1 MFSFYFTQEEF
12 CSKIIDM
19 SKEKKEVFKK
29 QKEKRKF
36 TVSLSDKI
44 LIIISA
50 SLSLVVIGVV
60 FIAGFDV
67 EQILIVGGS
76 IYTLGFVLTFGVSRS
91 FSQRMSSLTKQI
103 EAMAAGDL
111 SSRLK
116 VESHD
121 EIGELVSAVNDLTK
135 KLETGVSL
143 EVSRHRG
150 ISRAKT
156 DFVNIASHQLRT
168 PLSIIKWYLD
178 YLISGD
184 AGAVNDEQKKYLT
197 EAYRGNERLIE
208 LVNGLL
214 DVSRIDLGTFSIEP
228 EMVDIAVV
236 VDRAIEKFSNLIK
249 KNKLNIR
256 KEIEEMPKINLDPR
270 LTEISFEH
278 IISNSIK
285 YTPEGGTIKIAIKK
299 DKKNALVEI
308 SDTGCGIPL
317 EQQPKIFTKLFRA
330 ENARKM
336 ESVGTGLGLYVVK
349 AIMDKS
355 GGKVWFKSPSPE
367 LFLKEN
373 PEEAKKTSGEAFRGS
388 SFYLSIPL
396 QGMKSRAG
404 TKKLTSF
411 K

>member
-1 MFSFYFTQEEF
+1 
-12 CSKIIDM
+12 M
-19 SKEKKEVFKK
+19 SKEKNSEKIF
-29 QKEKRKF
+29 EKRF
-36 TVSLSDKI
+36 TMSLSDKI
-44 LIIISA
+44 LLIISS
-50 SLSLVVIGVV
+50 SLSLVVVGIV
-60 FIAGFDV
+60 FIAGFNV
-67 EQILIVGGS
+67 EQIILVGGS
-76 IYTLGFVLTFGVSRS
+76 IYTLGFILTFGVSRS
-91 FSQRMSSLTKQI
+91 FSQRMILLTKQI
-103 EAMAAGDL
+103 EEIAAGNL
-111 SSRLK
+111 STRIK
-116 VESHD
+116 VDSQD
-121 EIGELVSAVNDLTK
+121 EIGMLVKAVNDLTG
-135 KLETGVSL
+135 KLETGVSID
-143 EVSRHRG
+143 VSRHKEL
-150 ISRAKT
+150 SRAKT

-184 AGAVNDEQKKYLT
+184 AGAINEEQKKYLT

-228 EMVDIAVV
+228 EMVDIEEIAN
-236 VDRAIEKFSNLIK
+236 RAFDKFANLIR
-249 KNKLNIR
+249 KNRLTIK
-256 KEIEEMPKINLDPR
+256 KEIQSMPKINLDPR
-270 LTEISFEH
+270 LTEITFEH

-285 YTPEGGTIKIAIKK
+285 YTPEGGTIKIIIDK
-299 DKKNALVEI
+299 DDKNALIEI

-355 GGKVWFKSPSPE
+355 GGKIWFKSPSPE
-367 LFLKEN
+367 LFIKEN
-373 PEEAKKTSGEAFRGS
+373 LKKAQDDKNCKGRGT

-396 QGMKSRAG
+396 KGMKSRAG

>member
-1 MFSFYFTQEEF
+1 MN
-12 CSKIIDM
+12 
-19 SKEKKEVFKK
+19 KEKQDFKNKDQKTKERK
-29 QKEKRKF
+29 KF

-44 LIIISA
+44 LIIISS
-50 SLSLVVIGVV
+50 SLSLVVVGVV
-60 FIAGFDV
+60 FIAGFNV
-67 EQILIVGGS
+67 EQILMVGGS
-76 IYTLGFVLTFGVSRS
+76 IYTLGFILTFGVSRS
-91 FSQRMSSLTKQI
+91 FSQRMASLTKQI
-103 EAMAAGDL
+103 ELMAAGDL
-111 SSRLK
+111 SSRLN
-116 VESHD
+116 VDSHD
-121 EIGELVSAVNDLTK
+121 EIGELVQAVNDLTK

-143 EVSRHRG
+143 EVSKHRG

-184 AGAVNDEQKKYLT
+184 AGSVNEEQKKYLI
-197 EAYRGNERLIE
+197 EAYKGNERLIE

-228 EMVDIAVV
+228 EPVDISLIVE
-236 VDRAIEKFSNLIK
+236 RAIEKFGNLIN
-249 KNKLNIR
+249 KNNLTIR
-256 KEIEEMPKINLDPR
+256 KEIEKMPKINLDPR
-270 LTEISFEH
+270 LAEISFEH

-285 YTPEGGTIKIAIKK
+285 YTPLGGVIKISIKK
-299 DKKNALVEI
+299 DKKNALIEI

-355 GGKVWFKSPSPE
+355 GGKVWFKSPSPA
-367 LFLKEN
+367 LCV
-373 PEEAKKTSGEAFRGS
+373 EEKIIDPKKSKKDISLGT

-396 QGMKSRAG
+396 QGMKGRAG

>member
-1 MFSFYFTQEEF
+1 M
-12 CSKIIDM
+12 
-19 SKEKKEVFKK
+19 
-29 QKEKRKF
+29 
-36 TVSLSDKI
+36 SLSDKI
-44 LIIISA
+44 LLIISS
-50 SLSLVVIGVV
+50 SLSLVVVGVV

-67 EQILIVGGS
+67 EQIILVGGS
-76 IYTLGFVLTFGVSRS
+76 IYTLGFLLTFGVSRS
-91 FSQRMSSLTKQI
+91 FSQRMVSLTNQI
-103 EAMAAGDL
+103 EAMAGGNL
-111 SSRLK
+111 STRLK
-116 VESHD
+116 VDTDD
-121 EIGELVSAVNDLTK
+121 EIGMLIHAVNDLTG
-135 KLETGVSL
+135 KLETGVSID
-143 EVSRHRG
+143 VSRHKEL
-150 ISRAKT
+150 SRAKT

-184 AGAVNDEQKKYLT
+184 AGVVNDEQKKYLT

-228 EMVDIAVV
+228 EMVDIKEIAE
-236 VDRAIEKFSNLIK
+236 RAFEKFNNLIK
-249 KNKLNIR
+249 KNKLVIK
-256 KEIEEMPKINLDPR
+256 KEIEDMPKINLDSR
-270 LTEISFEH
+270 LTEITFEH

-285 YTPEGGTIKIAIKK
+285 YTPAGGVIKIIIKK
-299 DKKNALVEI
+299 DAKNALIEI

-317 EQQPKIFTKLFRA
+317 EQQPKIFTKLFRG
-330 ENARKM
+330 ENAKKM

-367 LFLKEN
+367 LFTQEKIVKAKNNKECQ
-373 PEEAKKTSGEAFRGS
+373 ERGT

-396 QGMKSRAG
+396 KGMKSKFG

>member
-1 MFSFYFTQEEF
+1 MENKIKAPESAKLKNSRRFT
-12 CSKIIDM
+12 M
-19 SKEKKEVFKK
+19 
-29 QKEKRKF
+29 
-36 TVSLSDKI
+36 SLSDKI
-44 LIIISA
+44 LLIISS
-50 SLSLVVIGVV
+50 SLSLVVVGVV
-60 FIAGFDV
+60 FIAGFNV
-67 EQILIVGGS
+67 EQIILVGGS
-76 IYTLGFVLTFGVSRS
+76 IYTLGFILTFGVSRS
-91 FSQRMSSLTKQI
+91 FSQRMTLLTKQI
-103 EAMAAGDL
+103 EEMAAGNL
-111 SSRLK
+111 STRIK
-116 VESHD
+116 VDSQD
-121 EIGELVSAVNDLTK
+121 EIGMLVKAVNDLTG
-135 KLETGVSL
+135 KLETGVSID
-143 EVSRHRG
+143 VSRHKEL
-150 ISRAKT
+150 SRAKT

-184 AGAVNDEQKKYLT
+184 AGGINDEQKKYLT

-228 EMVDIAVV
+228 EMVDIEEIAN
-236 VDRAIEKFSNLIK
+236 RAFEKFASLIRKNRLTIK
-249 KNKLNIR
+249 K
-256 KEIEEMPKINLDPR
+256 EIQLMPKINLDSR
-270 LTEISFEH
+270 LTEITFEH

-285 YTPEGGTIKIAIKK
+285 YTPEGGTIKIIIDK
-299 DKKNALVEI
+299 DDKNALIEI

-330 ENARKM
+330 ENAKKM

-355 GGKVWFKSPSPE
+355 GGKIWFKSPSPE
-367 LFLKEN
+367 LFIKEN
-373 PEEAKKTSGEAFRGS
+373 LKKAQDDKTCKGRGT

-396 QGMKSRAG
+396 KGMKSRSG

>member
-1 MFSFYFTQEEF
+1 M
-12 CSKIIDM
+12 D
-19 SKEKKEVFKK
+19 KEKKQEKLFKK
-29 QKEKRKF
+29 RF
-36 TVSLSDKI
+36 RMSLSDKI
-44 LIIISA
+44 LVIISS
-50 SLSLVVIGVV
+50 SLSLVVVGVV
-60 FIAGFDV
+60 FVAGFNV
-67 EQILIVGGS
+67 EQIIMVGGS
-76 IYTLGFVLTFGVSRS
+76 VYTLGFLLTFGVSRS
-91 FSQRMSSLTKQI
+91 FSQRMVSLTNQI
-103 EAMAAGDL
+103 EAMAEGDL
-111 SSRLK
+111 STRLK
-116 VESHD
+116 VDTDD
-121 EIGELVSAVNDLTK
+121 EIGMLIHAVNDLTG
-135 KLETGVSL
+135 KLETGVSVD
-143 EVSRHRG
+143 VSRHREL
-150 ISRAKT
+150 SRAKT

-184 AGAVNDEQKKYLT
+184 AGTVNDEQKKYLT

-228 EMVDIAVV
+228 EMVDIKVIV
-236 VDRAIEKFSNLIK
+236 ERAFEKFDNLIK
-249 KNKLNIR
+249 KNKLVIK
-256 KEIEEMPKINLDPR
+256 KEIEDMPKINLDSR
-270 LTEISFEH
+270 LMEITFEH

-285 YTPEGGTIKIAIKK
+285 YTPAGGVIKIIIKK
-299 DKKNALVEI
+299 DTKNALIEI

-317 EQQPKIFTKLFRA
+317 EQQPKIFTKLFRG
-330 ENARKM
+330 ENAKKM

-367 LFLKEN
+367 LFIQEKIVKAKNNKECQ
-373 PEEAKKTSGEAFRGS
+373 GRGT

-396 QGMKSRAG
+396 KGMKSKFG

>member
-1 MFSFYFTQEEF
+1 MGT
-12 CSKIIDM
+12 
-19 SKEKKEVFKK
+19 EKKAPLSAK
-29 QKEKRKF
+29 QKIAKHFRM
-36 TVSLSDKI
+36 SLSDKI

-67 EQILIVGGS
+67 EQIILVGGS
-76 IYTLGFVLTFGVSRS
+76 IYTLGFILTFGVSRS
-91 FSQRMSSLTKQI
+91 FSQRMSLLTKQI
-103 EAMAAGDL
+103 EEMAAGNL
-111 SSRLK
+111 STRIK
-116 VESHD
+116 VDSQD
-121 EIGELVSAVNDLTK
+121 EIGMLVSAVNDLTA
-135 KLETGVSL
+135 KLETGVSID
-143 EVSRHRG
+143 VSRHKEL
-150 ISRAKT
+150 SRAKT

-184 AGAVNDEQKKYLT
+184 AGAINDEQKKYLT

-228 EMVDIAVV
+228 EMVDIEEIAN
-236 VDRAIEKFSNLIK
+236 RAFDKFANLIRRNRLTIK
-249 KNKLNIR
+249 
-256 KEIEEMPKINLDPR
+256 KEIIKMPKINLDPR
-270 LTEISFEH
+270 LTEITFEH

-285 YTPEGGTIKIAIKK
+285 YTPEGGTIKIIIKK
-299 DKKNALVEI
+299 DANNALVEI

-317 EQQPKIFTKLFRA
+317 EQQPKIFSKLFRA
-330 ENARKM
+330 ENAKKM

-349 AIMDKS
+349 AIMDKA

-367 LFLKEN
+367 LFIEEN
-373 PEEAKKTSGEAFRGS
+373 KGKTTNGKIDEGQGT

-396 QGMKSRAG
+396 KGMKSKAG